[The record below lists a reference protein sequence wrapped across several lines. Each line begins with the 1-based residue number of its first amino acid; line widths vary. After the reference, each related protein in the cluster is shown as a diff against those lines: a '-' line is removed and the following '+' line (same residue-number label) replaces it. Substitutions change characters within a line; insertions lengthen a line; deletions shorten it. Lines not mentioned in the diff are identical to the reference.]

1 MFKQL
6 SVEFI
11 LYIRHMSMTRTH
23 EYESDI
29 HPNPLK
35 KLVKINK
42 RKHFQAPESQRKR
55 TGLFLLV
62 KQRVVNEK

>member
-6 SVEFI
+6 SGEFI
-11 LYIRHMSMTRTH
+11 YTSMKTQTH
-23 EYESDI
+23 EHESDI

-42 RKHFQAPESQRKR
+42 IKHFQAPESQRKR